1 MIPHIFYGIERS
13 MANEKSIVGAVGA
26 GPDGSETKQESRQ
39 PRIEEKVDQ
48 RQNIQIDETIQE
60 MMKAGLHFGHKKS
73 KTHPKM
79 KPYITGVRNMVHIID
94 LVKTKEKLEEALT
107 FVAELLKEDKVLLLV
122 GTKIQIKAL
131 VERTAKEAKIPY
143 ISGRWIGGLFTNFEN
158 ISKRI
163 EELRELERKEKE
175 GELEKYTKKE
185 RLKIADQKRVLE
197 MKFGGI
203 KDIEKLPDAV
213 FICDYDKN
221 GLAVREARMKGIP
234 VIAITDTNTDPTLI
248 DYAIPANDDTV
259 SSVGYILEKL
269 KETILEKESKSGTKK
284 T

>member
-1 MIPHIFYGIERS
+1 

-185 RLKIADQKRVLE
+185 RLKITDQKRVLE

-269 KETILEKESKSGTKK
+269 KETILKKGSKSGTKK

>member
-1 MIPHIFYGIERS
+1 M
-13 MANEKSIVGAVGA
+13 
-26 GPDGSETKQESRQ
+26 
-39 PRIEEKVDQ
+39 
-48 RQNIQIDETIQE
+48 
-60 MMKAGLHFGHKKS
+60 
-73 KTHPKM
+73 
-79 KPYITGVRNMVHIID
+79 
-94 LVKTKEKLEEALT
+94 
-107 FVAELLKEDKVLLLV
+107 
-122 GTKIQIKAL
+122 
-131 VERTAKEAKIPY
+131 
-143 ISGRWIGGLFTNFEN
+143 FTNFEN

-185 RLKIADQKRVLE
+185 RLRITDQKRVLE

-269 KETILEKESKSGTKK
+269 KETILEKGSKSGTKK